1 MLRFMILALTLSWS
15 APALACWDGTYAVV
29 GRVELSSDELEWS
42 TGQVVATATWL
53 GRIDAVLPD
62 DASLRIDHGTAT
74 VEYDDGTSFDVSWSG
89 DSLEALFVRVAHE
102 TGASPDRVRAAR
114 RHVTPVFTVQ
124 VAALPGREA
133 AERLTTLIE
142 GEHGFLEVGG
152 FPADNPTA
160 HVVEEGGAHVVLVG
174 AFLDRS
180 EAAAVASAIGPR
192 AFVRQL

>member
-1 MLRFMILALTLSWS
+1 MLRFLVLVLALSRP
-15 APALACWDGTYAVV
+15 APALACWDGTHAVV
-29 GRVELSSDELEWS
+29 GRVELSSGSLEWS
-42 TGQVVATATWL
+42 VHEVVTIATWL

-62 DASLRIDHGTAT
+62 DASVRIEHDVAI
-74 VEYDDGTSFDVSWSG
+74 VERDDGTSFEVSWPG
-89 DSLEALFVRVAHE
+89 GSLETLFTRIAHE
-102 TGASPDRVRAAR
+102 TGAGRARVRAAR

-124 VAALPGREA
+124 VASMPGREA
-133 AERLTTLIE
+133 AERLTTMIE